1 MIGGRDPVGEITD
14 GVGCEPVGIPVL
26 LAKEAMIMG
35 MFINTNVAALNAQR
49 NLGVT
54 GAKMSK
60 ALEQL
65 SSGLRI
71 NRAADDAAGL
81 AISEKMRSQIRG
93 MQMGLRNAQDGVSM
107 IQTAE
112 GALNETHAILQRMRE
127 LTVQAGS
134 TILSS
139 SDRTSVGEELLTL
152 RNELDNIASRS
163 RFNGL
168 NLLTGALSVTTASVI
183 GDIGTA
189 TVDVDVSKADAGTK
203 YIVTAATPAVT
214 VTNDTTKVAQ
224 TITAIAMSATIGEKQ
239 VLNFDAVGVKLT
251 VTNTTA
257 AALADTAVGTGLI
270 HAGLITAA
278 GDGNATFRVGSE
290 ITDNVSVGFNDLRS
304 SALGG
309 AGTEL
314 STLVAD
320 NTAVSSTT
328 LADSLLGALDT
339 AISEVSTQ
347 RAKLGAAQNQ
357 MESAIASVAVSVE
370 NLSASESRIRDADI
384 AMVSSELVTRQIM
397 QQAGVSV
404 LAQANQSPQAVLS
417 LLG

>member
-1 MIGGRDPVGEITD
+1 
-14 GVGCEPVGIPVL
+14 
-26 LAKEAMIMG
+26 MG
-35 MFINTNVAALNAQR
+35 MFINTNVAAINAQR
-49 NLGVT
+49 NLNVT
-54 GAKMSK
+54 GGKMSK

-134 TILSS
+134 TILSV
-139 SDRTSVGEELLTL
+139 SDRESVGEELLTL

-168 NLLTGALSVTTASVI
+168 NLLTGSLSVTTA
-183 GDIGTA
+183 TA
-189 TVDVDVSKADAGTK
+189 GGAIADTGAATTAIDVSKAEAG
-203 YIVTAATPAVT
+203 VTYALTSAGNNLT
-214 VTNDTTKVAQ
+214 VTNGTTNVAQ
-224 TITAIAMSATIGEKQ
+224 TITAAAMGGSIGDTQ
-239 VLNFDAVGVKLT
+239 VLNFDALGVKFT
-251 VTNTTA
+251 VTQ
-257 AALADTAVGTGLI
+257 TG
-270 HAGLITAA
+270 AGAITAA
-278 GDGNATFRVGSE
+278 EVVLDIGVGADVVTTGQGNATFRVGSE
-290 ITDNVSVGFNDLRS
+290 TTDNVTVGFSDLRA

-309 AGTEL
+309 TGTTL
-314 STLVAD
+314 TTLVAD
-320 NTAVSSTT
+320 NTAVGTTT
-328 LADSLLGALDT
+328 LADALLGALDT
-339 AISEVSTQ
+339 AISQVSTQ

-357 MESAIASVAVSVE
+357 MESAINSVAVSVE

-417 LLG
+417 LLQ

>member
-1 MIGGRDPVGEITD
+1 
-14 GVGCEPVGIPVL
+14 
-26 LAKEAMIMG
+26 MG

-54 GAKMSK
+54 GGKMSK

-81 AISEKMRSQIRG
+81 AISEKMRAQIRG
-93 MQMGLRNAQDGVSM
+93 MQMGMRNAQDGVSM

-127 LTVQAGS
+127 LTVQGGS

-139 SDRTSVGEELLTL
+139 SDREAVGEELLTL
-152 RNELDNIASRS
+152 RNELDNIATRS

-168 NLLTGALSVTTASVI
+168 SLLTGALSVSTASTIADSV
-183 GDIGTA
+183 DAGTA
-189 TVDVDVSKADAGTK
+189 AVTTVAIDVSKADAG
-203 YIVTAATPAVT
+203 VTYNTTSAAANDLTL
-214 VTNDTTKVAQ
+214 TNATTNVAQ
-224 TITAIAMSATIGEKQ
+224 TVTLSDISAANGTQ
-239 VLNFDAVGVKLT
+239 TVNFDALGVKLT
-251 VTNTTA
+251 LTKDGTANVANDSELVTDLAGKAIVTT
-257 AALADTAVGTGLI
+257 GQ
-270 HAGLITAA
+270 
-278 GDGNATFRVGSE
+278 GNATFRVGSE
-290 ITDNVSVGFNDLRS
+290 TTDNVTVAFSDLRA

-309 AGTEL
+309 TGTTL
-314 STLVAD
+314 STLVTD
-320 NTAVSSTT
+320 NQSVSTTT

-339 AISEVSTQ
+339 AISQVSTQ

-357 MESAIASVAVSVE
+357 MESAINSVGISIE

-404 LAQANQSPQAVLS
+404 LAQANSAPQSVLA

>member
-1 MIGGRDPVGEITD
+1 
-14 GVGCEPVGIPVL
+14 
-26 LAKEAMIMG
+26 
-35 MFINTNVAALNAQR
+35 MFINTNVSALNAQR
-49 NLGVT
+49 NLNVT
-54 GAKMSK
+54 GGKMSK

-93 MQMGLRNAQDGVSM
+93 MKMGLRNAQDGVSM

-134 TILSS
+134 TILSA
-139 SDRTSVGEELLTL
+139 SDRTMVGEELLTL

-168 NLLTGALSVTTASVI
+168 NLLTGALSVTATAYVAPAI
-183 GDIGTA
+183 TGVGTA
-189 TVDVDVSKADAGTK
+189 TATLDVSKADAGTT
-203 YIVTAATPAVT
+203 YALTSAVAA
-214 VTNDTTKVAQ
+214 
-224 TITAIAMSATIGEKQ
+224 
-239 VLNFDAVGVKLT
+239 LT
-251 VTNTTA
+251 VTNTTTNVAQTITVA
-257 AALADTAVGTGLI
+257 AMGGAVGDTQTINFDALGVKFTIDQTILGGITGTDI
-270 HAGLITAA
+270 A
-278 GDGNATFRVGSE
+278 GDLDVGPDVVTDAGSGAATFRVGSE
-290 ITDNVSVGFNDLRS
+290 VTDNVSVSFNDLRS

-309 AGTEL
+309 GGTEL
-314 STLVAD
+314 STLVID
-320 NTAVSSTT
+320 NTAVATTT
-328 LADSLLGALDT
+328 LADALLGALDT

-404 LAQANQSPQAVLS
+404 LAQANQSPQAVLA
-417 LLG
+417 LLQN

>member
-1 MIGGRDPVGEITD
+1 
-14 GVGCEPVGIPVL
+14 
-26 LAKEAMIMG
+26 MG

-81 AISEKMRSQIRG
+81 AISEKMRSQIKG

-152 RNELDNIASRS
+152 RSELDNIANRS

-168 NLLTGALSVTTASVI
+168 NLLTGALSVTTATPGGAIS
-183 GDIGTA
+183 DTGTA
-189 TVDVDVSKADAGTK
+189 TTAIDVSKADAGTT
-203 YIVTAATPAVT
+203 YALTSAATELT
-214 VTNDTTKVAQ
+214 VTNNTTKVAQ
-224 TITAIAMSATIGEKQ
+224 TITAAAMGGAIGDTQ
-239 VLNFDAVGVKLT
+239 VLNFDALGVKFTVTQDGAGAITAAQVVLDVGVG
-251 VTNTTA
+251 
-257 AALADTAVGTGLI
+257 ADVV
-270 HAGLITAA
+270 TAA

-290 ITDNVSVGFNDLRS
+290 TTDNVSVGFNDLRS

-309 AGTEL
+309 SGTEL
-314 STLVAD
+314 NTLVAD
-320 NTAVSSTT
+320 NTGVSTT
-328 LADSLLGALDT
+328 GKADTLLGALDT

-357 MESAIASVAVSVE
+357 MESAISSVAVSIE

-404 LAQANQSPQAVLS
+404 LAQANAAPQSALN

>member
-1 MIGGRDPVGEITD
+1 
-14 GVGCEPVGIPVL
+14 
-26 LAKEAMIMG
+26 MG
-35 MFINTNVAALNAQR
+35 MFINTNVAAINAQR
-49 NLGVT
+49 NLNLTAG
-54 GAKMSK
+54 KMSK

-81 AISEKMRSQIRG
+81 AISEKMRAQIRG
-93 MQMGLRNAQDGVSM
+93 MRMGLRNAQDGVSM

-134 TILSS
+134 TILSP

-168 NLLTGALSVTTASVI
+168 SLLTGSLSVTASAYVAP
-183 GDIGTA
+183 GVVDIGTA
-189 TVDVDVSKADAGTK
+189 TVAVDVANAEAGTT
-203 YIVTAATPAVT
+203 YAISSAGNDLT
-214 VTNDTTKVAQ
+214 VTNNTTKVAQ
-224 TITAIAMSATIGEKQ
+224 TITAAAMGGAIGDAQ
-239 VLNFDAVGVKLT
+239 TLNFSALGITFTITQTGAGGISAAQVVGDIDAGPDI
-251 VTNTTA
+251 TTDA
-257 AALADTAVGTGLI
+257 SS
-270 HAGLITAA
+270 
-278 GDGNATFRVGSE
+278 GNATFRVGSE
-290 ITDNVSVGFNDLRS
+290 VTDNVAVAFNDLRS

-314 STLVAD
+314 NTLVAD
-320 NTAVSSTT
+320 NQAVSTSSK
-328 LADSLLGALDT
+328 ADALQQALDT
-339 AISEVSTQ
+339 AIDQVSTQ

-357 MESAIASVAVSVE
+357 MESAIASVAISVE

-384 AMVSSELVTRQIM
+384 AEVSSELVTRQIM

-404 LAQANQSPQAVLS
+404 LAQANSSPQAVLN
-417 LLG
+417 LLQ

>member
-1 MIGGRDPVGEITD
+1 
-14 GVGCEPVGIPVL
+14 
-26 LAKEAMIMG
+26 

-49 NLGVT
+49 NLSVT
-54 GAKMSK
+54 GGKMSK

-81 AISEKMRSQIRG
+81 AISEKMRAQIRG

-134 TILSS
+134 TILST
-139 SDRTSVGEELLTL
+139 SDREAVGEELLTL

-168 NLLTGALSVTTASVI
+168 NLLTGALSVSTATVIADSV
-183 GDIGTA
+183 GTGGTA
-189 TVDVDVSKADAGTK
+189 TVAIDVSKAEAGVSYAITN
-203 YIVTAATPAVT
+203 AAGAAVT
-214 VTNDTTKVAQ
+214 VTNGTTNVAQ
-224 TITAIAMSATIGEKQ
+224 TITAAAMGGAIGDTQ
-239 VLNFDAVGVKLT
+239 VLNFDALGVKLSMSQT
-251 VTNTTA
+251 VAGVLTGTE
-257 AALADTAVGTGLI
+257 LAVDL
-270 HAGLITAA
+270 AA
-278 GDGNATFRVGSE
+278 GGPIVTTGQGNATFRVGSE
-290 ITDNVSVGFNDLRS
+290 ITDNVTVGFSDLRA

-309 AGTEL
+309 TGTEV
-314 STLVAD
+314 STLVTD
-320 NTAVSSTT
+320 NQSVSTVT
-328 LADSLLGALDT
+328 LADGLLGALDT
-339 AISEVSTQ
+339 AISQVSTQ

-357 MESAIASVAVSVE
+357 MESAINSVGISIE

-404 LAQANQSPQAVLS
+404 LAQANQSPQAVLA
-417 LLG
+417 LLQ

>member
-1 MIGGRDPVGEITD
+1 
-14 GVGCEPVGIPVL
+14 
-26 LAKEAMIMG
+26 

-54 GAKMSK
+54 AGKMSK

-81 AISEKMRSQIRG
+81 AISEKMRAQIRG

-127 LTVQAGS
+127 LTVQGGS
-134 TILSS
+134 TILST
-139 SDRTSVGEELLTL
+139 SDRSAVGEELLTL

-168 NLLTGALSVTTASVI
+168 NLLTGALSVSTATTIVDSVGTAGEASVAI
-183 GDIGTA
+183 
-189 TVDVDVSKADAGTK
+189 DVSKAEAGVSYAITN
-203 YIVTAATPAVT
+203 AAGAAVT
-214 VTNDTTKVAQ
+214 VTNGTTNVAQ
-224 TITAIAMSATIGEKQ
+224 TITAAAMGGTIGDTQ
-239 VLNFDAVGVKLT
+239 VLNFDALGVKLSMAQT
-251 VTNTTA
+251 VAGVLTGTE
-257 AALADTAVGTGLI
+257 LAVDL
-270 HAGLITAA
+270 AA
-278 GDGNATFRVGSE
+278 GGPIVTTGQGNATFRVGSE
-290 ITDNVSVGFNDLRS
+290 TTDNVTVAFADLRA

-309 AGTEL
+309 TGTTISAL
-314 STLVAD
+314 VTDNQSVSTV
-320 NTAVSSTT
+320 T
-328 LADSLLGALDT
+328 LADGLLGALDT
-339 AISEVSTQ
+339 AISQVSTQ

-357 MESAIASVAVSVE
+357 MESAINSVGISIE

-404 LAQANQSPQAVLS
+404 LAQANQAPQSVLS

>member
-1 MIGGRDPVGEITD
+1 
-14 GVGCEPVGIPVL
+14 
-26 LAKEAMIMG
+26 MG

-49 NLGVT
+49 NLGIT
-54 GAKMSK
+54 GGKMSK

-134 TILSS
+134 TILST
-139 SDRTSVGEELLTL
+139 SDRSAVGEELLTL

-168 NLLTGALSVTTASVI
+168 SLLTGALSVSTVSTIADSV
-183 GDIGTA
+183 DAGTA
-189 TVDVDVSKADAGTK
+189 AVTTVAIDVSKADAG
-203 YIVTAATPAVT
+203 VTYNTTSAAANDLTL
-214 VTNDTTKVAQ
+214 TNATTNVAQ
-224 TITAIAMSATIGEKQ
+224 TVTLSDISAANGTQI
-239 VLNFDAVGVKLT
+239 VNFDALGVKLT
-251 VTNTTA
+251 LTKDGTANVANDSELVTDLAGKAIVTT
-257 AALADTAVGTGLI
+257 GQ
-270 HAGLITAA
+270 
-278 GDGNATFRVGSE
+278 GNATFRVGSE
-290 ITDNVSVGFNDLRS
+290 ITDNVTVGFSDLRA

-309 AGTEL
+309 TGTTL
-314 STLVAD
+314 STLVTD
-320 NTAVSSTT
+320 NQAVSTVT
-328 LADSLLGALDT
+328 LADSLLGSLDT
-339 AISEVSTQ
+339 AISQVSTQ

-357 MESAIASVAVSVE
+357 MESAINSVGISIE

-404 LAQANQSPQAVLS
+404 LAQANQSPQAVLA
-417 LLG
+417 LLS

>member
-1 MIGGRDPVGEITD
+1 
-14 GVGCEPVGIPVL
+14 
-26 LAKEAMIMG
+26 MG

-49 NLGVT
+49 NLSVT
-54 GAKMSK
+54 GGKMSK

-81 AISEKMRSQIRG
+81 AISEKMRAQIRG

-139 SDRTSVGEELLTL
+139 DDREAVGGELLTL
-152 RNELDNIASRS
+152 RNELDNIATRS

-168 NLLTGALSVTTASVI
+168 NLLTGALSVATATTIVDSV
-183 GDIGTA
+183 GTA
-189 TVDVDVSKADAGTK
+189 GEASIAIDVSKAEAGVSYAITN
-203 YIVTAATPAVT
+203 AAGASVT
-214 VTNDTTKVAQ
+214 VTNGTTNVAQ
-224 TITAIAMSATIGEKQ
+224 TITAAAMGDTIGDTQ
-239 VLNFDAVGVKLT
+239 VLNFDALGVKLSMTQT
-251 VTNTTA
+251 VAGVLTGTE
-257 AALADTAVGTGLI
+257 LAVDL
-270 HAGLITAA
+270 AA
-278 GDGNATFRVGSE
+278 GGPIVTTGQGNATFRVGSE
-290 ITDNVSVGFNDLRS
+290 VTDNVAVGFADLRS

-309 AGTEL
+309 TGTTL
-314 STLVAD
+314 STLVTD
-320 NTAVSSTT
+320 NQGVATTT
-328 LADSLLGALDT
+328 LADALLGALDT
-339 AISEVSTQ
+339 SISQVSTQ

-357 MESAIASVAVSVE
+357 MESAINSVGISIE

-404 LAQANQSPQAVLS
+404 LARANAAPQAVLA
-417 LLG
+417 LLQ